1 MPVIND
7 LDIFGRVN
15 SRAIPYDE
23 FIEMNIKGGKV
34 FVGVLLQL
42 FFTILFRELKHRMQ
56 SRMESSK

>member
-1 MPVIND
+1 LKFSEVYFQGPGEKIFDVKIGSMAVIND

-34 FVGVLLQL
+34 FIGVY
-42 FFTILFRELKHRMQ
+42 
-56 SRMESSK
+56 